1 MRGLW
6 QLTWL
11 EIKIFLREPL
21 GAIGSV
27 VFPVA
32 AFVILGRYA
41 PRAALVSATPM
52 TGFFGDGGVPVFVS
66 MLIALSAVLSLV
78 TIISIYREGG
88 ILKRLRATPLRP
100 PTILTAHVLVK
111 LALTAVTMSLML
123 LAGKRYFSV
132 GPAVPVG
139 AFVLA
144 LLVSVWSILSIG
156 FVIASIVPTARF
168 AQPIGAL
175 VLYPMLALSGIFVPV
190 NALPPVLRHVARAL
204 PLTYVV
210 SLLQGI
216 WRGDGWIAH
225 MGDVGALV
233 LVFVVCV
240 ALSSRVFRWE

>member
-1 MRGLW
+1 MSDPVI
-6 QLTWL
+6 Q
-11 EIKIFLREPL
+11 
-21 GAIGSV
+21 V
-27 VFPVA
+27 V
-32 AFVILGRYA
+32 
-41 PRAALVSATPM
+41 
-52 TGFFGDGGVPVFVS
+52 
-66 MLIALSAVLSLV
+66 
-78 TIISIYREGG
+78 G
-88 ILKRLRATPLRP
+88 IRK
-100 PTILTAHVLVK
+100 VLVK

-123 LAGKRYFSV
+123 LAGKRYFAI

-175 VLYPMLALSGIFVPV
+175 VLYPMLALSGVFVPV
-190 NALPPVLRHVARAL
+190 AALPPVLRYIARAL

-216 WRGDGWIAH
+216 WRGDGWMAH
-225 MGDVGALV
+225 MGDVGALGV
-233 LVFVVCV
+233 VFVVCV